1 MKVRQNLEAVFVIAA
16 ASGTFA
22 SYATAKVPAPQA
34 TPAVLAAPVVDA
46 APVQLVYITAK
57 RLTAAEKA
65 ALN

>member
-16 ASGTFA
+16 AVGTFA
-22 SYATAKVPAPQA
+22 SYATAKVPAPQVA
-34 TPAVLAAPVVDA
+34 RVVQAAPVADA
-46 APVQLVYITAK
+46 APMQVVYITAK